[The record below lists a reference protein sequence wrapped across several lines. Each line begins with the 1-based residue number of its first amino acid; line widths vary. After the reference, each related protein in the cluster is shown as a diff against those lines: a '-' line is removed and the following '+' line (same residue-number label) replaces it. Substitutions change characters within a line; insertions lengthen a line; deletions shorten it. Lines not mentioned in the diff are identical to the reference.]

1 MHWPDD
7 VTRPVSVLALYR
19 QMWAYAAGARG
30 LLVLSSAL
38 LVSSQLIKLLVPWL
52 TAQAID
58 TLQRSGVGSATACL
72 PWVAGIFGVYVAG
85 WALHGPGRV
94 IERGVSLRVRR
105 ALTDQLYA
113 RLSEAPLAWH
123 GARHPAELA
132 HRLSQATQALTN
144 FTQSQFIYL
153 QNTVNLVGPLLALW
167 WLSHLTGAT
176 ALAGLIAVALTI
188 VAFDRTMM
196 RLADAENRAERA
208 HAAALLDC
216 LNNITTVLSL
226 RLQHTTRRLLA
237 RRLDAIVDPL
247 RRSIALLEWKW
258 CVVDLLGVLLSWGLV
273 ALYAWQREREGAL
286 LLGSVVMVYQ
296 YAQQAGG
303 VVGTLAAN
311 LQNFAR
317 MRTDY
322 ASAAPMWEA
331 PRERIDDLAPLPAWR
346 HIDLCAL
353 SHRHPGGASEPD
365 DRQHAGLHE
374 LSLRL
379 HAGERVALVGPS
391 GSGKSTLLRL
401 LAGLAEAS
409 HGHVEIDGVAL
420 PGLRAL
426 RSSATLIPQ
435 EAQIFEATLRENVAF
450 DIGYSDAEVHA
461 AARVAALDSVIA
473 TLPFGLDTPIA
484 QGGANL
490 SGGQRQR
497 LCLARG
503 VLAAHSSSLL
513 LLDEPTSAL
522 DPLTEAAVYDGLH
535 AAFPGACMVASV
547 HRMSLLDRF
556 DRVVLIVQGRIVDSG
571 SVVELAERQAP
582 FRAMVG
588 AEAEAEAN
596 VA

>member
-1 MHWPDD
+1 MRYSRRCGVRSPDD

-30 LLVLSSAL
+30 RLVLSSVL
-38 LVSSQLIKLLVPWL
+38 LVASQLIKLLVPWL

-58 TLQRSGVGSATACL
+58 TLQRGGVGSAAACL

-123 GARHPAELA
+123 GTRHPAELA

-167 WLSHLTGAT
+167 WLSHLTGAM

-226 RLQHTTRRLLA
+226 RLQQTTRRLLA

-247 RRSIALLEWKW
+247 RRSITLLEWKW

-273 ALYAWQREREGAL
+273 ALFAWQREREGAL

-322 ASAAPMWEA
+322 ASAAPIWEA
-331 PRERIDDLAPLPAWR
+331 PCEHIADLAPLPAWC

-353 SHRHPGGASEPD
+353 SYRHPGASEPD
-365 DRQHAGLHE
+365 DREHAGLHE

-379 HAGERVALVGPS
+379 HAGERVALVGTS

-401 LAGLAEAS
+401 LAGLAEPS
-409 HGHVEIDGVAL
+409 HGHVEIDGVAVS
-420 PGLRAL
+420 GLRAL
-426 RSSATLIPQ
+426 RGSATLIPQ

-450 DIGYSDAEVHA
+450 DLGYSDAEIRA
-461 AARVAALDSVIA
+461 AARVASLDSVIDA
-473 TLPFGLDTPIA
+473 LPAGRRHRSRRAAPTCRA
-484 QGGANL
+484 ASANACAWRAAC
-490 SGGQRQR
+490 SPHTA
-497 LCLARG
+497 ARCCC
-503 VLAAHSSSLL
+503 S
-513 LLDEPTSAL
+513 TSRPARWIRS
-522 DPLTEAAVYDGLH
+522 PRPPSTTGCTR
-535 AAFPGACMVASV
+535 PS
-547 HRMSLLDRF
+547 
-556 DRVVLIVQGRIVDSG
+556 
-571 SVVELAERQAP
+571 QA
-582 FRAMVG
+582 RAWSPRCT
-588 AEAEAEAN
+588 A
-596 VA
+596 